1 VLFGDTAINA
11 GDYTAIATP
20 LPGYEWSDGTTE
32 QKFIDWSIAKAT
44 YDMSDVVFTN
54 VTYVCDGSAKSNLVE
69 EATLPAGVSVTN
81 YLNNGQT
88 EVGTY
93 TVTAQFGGD
102 ADNYEP
108 IADMTATLTI
118 TEAPTPPPGP
128 TPHWEVETH
137 HPDPIAFRSIA
148 RVSETEWTLVV
159 TGRVEYCNYRLIWTD
174 DLAKGFT
181 ETGKWE
187 HAVGPAA
194 EPVWTTNVITTGGAR
209 FWRAEGADGTNMVYK
224 TEE

>member
-1 VLFGDTAINA
+1 
-11 GDYTAIATP
+11 
-20 LPGYEWSDGTTE
+20 
-32 QKFIDWSIAKAT
+32 
-44 YDMSDVVFTN
+44 M
-54 VTYVCDGSAKSNLVE
+54 
-69 EATLPAGVSVTN
+69 
-81 YLNNGQT
+81 
-88 EVGTY
+88 
-93 TVTAQFGGD
+93 
-102 ADNYEP
+102 P
-108 IADMTATLTI
+108 IADMTATLTL

-137 HPDPIAFRSIA
+137 HPDPIAFRSIE